1 LAPTIA
7 EGRDAFA
14 KYPEAAKI
22 YLPGGKVPKAG
33 DRFFNKD
40 YAETLR
46 ILAKEGGQSFYRG
59 TIARRIAD
67 DMAANGGII
76 TAEDLAQYR
85 AIERKPLVGRYRNHL
100 VYSVPPPVPTGAHP
114 VA

>member
-22 YLPGGKVPKAG
+22 FLPGGKVPKPG
-33 DRFFNKD
+33 DRFVNKD
-40 YAETLR
+40 YAETLKV
-46 ILAKEGGQSFYRG
+46 LAKEGGNAFYRG
-59 TIARRIAD
+59 SIARRIAE
-67 DMAANGGII
+67 DMAANGGVI

-85 AIERKPLVGRYRNHL
+85 AMERAPLSGRYRGHM
-100 VYSVPPPVPTGAHP
+100 VYSAPPPVSTG
-114 VA
+114 